1 LIKAIL
7 IVSALLIVLD
17 LYVFRG
23 LYHFVDVDQ
32 KSLRKAYIIGYW
44 TISVIVILSMIVMI
58 IYFNLI
64 RTEHPIFWL
73 VFASVFSILFIPK
86 VIFSGF
92 LLVDDLFNAIG
103 YGYTKLASSGTD
115 WERRRFITKIG
126 LGISAFMVGAFAYG
140 VTKGKYAFRVL
151 SNEVSSKKIPPAFD
165 GLRIVQLSDAHL
177 GSFVRDYEPIE
188 RMVAMVNR
196 LNPDLILFTGDM
208 VNEHAQEAEGWEPV
222 FAALKAKHGKYS
234 VFGNHDY
241 AHYGPWN
248 EEERADS
255 VARLKKVHAAMGFRL
270 MQDENEKLNIG
281 GEFITLVGVH
291 NWGKG
296 FGEIGDLKKA
306 MIGVDQ
312 DSFQVLLS
320 HDPTHFEY
328 QVQGKTNIDLTL
340 SGHTHGMQMGLEIPA
355 LGIKLSPISFRYKRW
370 AGLYQE
376 GEQFIHVNRGMGV
389 LGFPGRVGMAPE
401 VTLIEL
407 KRLG

>member
-1 LIKAIL
+1 
-7 IVSALLIVLD
+7 VLD

-23 LYHFVDVDQ
+23 LYHFIDVDQ
-32 KSLRKAYIIGYW
+32 GALRRAYIISYW
-44 TISVIVILSMIVMI
+44 TISGVVILAMIVMI

-73 VFASVFSILFIPK
+73 VFASFFSILFIPK

-92 LLVDDLFNAIG
+92 LLADDFFNAAG
-103 YGYTKLASSGTD
+103 YGYMKIANSGTD

-151 SNEVSSKKIPPAFD
+151 SNEISSRKLPAAFD

-177 GSFVRDYEPIE
+177 GSFVRDYEPIK
-188 RMVAMVNR
+188 RMVDMVNE

-248 EEERADS
+248 KEEQADS
-255 VARLKKVHAAMGFRL
+255 VSRLKKVHAAMGFRL
-270 MQDENEKLNIG
+270 LEDEHVRLNIG

-306 MIGVDQ
+306 MVGVDQ
-312 DSFQVLLS
+312 DGFKVLLS